1 MPDILKGTPETILVV
16 DDEEA
21 LLQIAVK
28 ILADANF
35 QVLSANSADGAITL
49 AEGNNRID
57 LLLADVS
64 LSPMSGPDLG
74 EFLKKKR
81 PDLHVMLM
89 SGNDTGNLLVLN
101 YGWAY
106 IAKDLVSTKL
116 VEMVKEV
123 LNSPNRS
130 QHGGQQFD
138 TRKDPRLGGGH

>member
-130 QHGGQQFD
+130 KHGGQQFD

>member
-64 LSPMSGPDLG
+64 LSPMSGPYLG